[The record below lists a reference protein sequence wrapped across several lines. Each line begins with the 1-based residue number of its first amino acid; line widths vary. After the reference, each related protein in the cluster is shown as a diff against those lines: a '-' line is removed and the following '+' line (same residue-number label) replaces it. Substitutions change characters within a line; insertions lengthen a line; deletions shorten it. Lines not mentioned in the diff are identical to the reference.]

1 MDLKLS
7 GKVAVVLAGSAGI
20 GRGVA
25 EVLAQEGCDIAI
37 CSRSKK
43 KLLATTDLLRNKYGA
58 EVFSQPVDIS
68 NAEELNKFFKNVIN
82 HFGAIDI
89 LINNTGGPKTGKT
102 TELSDTEYGVAYEL
116 VLMSKVRAC
125 RFVIPYMVQNGYGRI
140 INIESTSI
148 KCVMD
153 NMTLSNVFRSA
164 SAAFSKTLSREVVQH
179 GIRVHTIMS
188 GPMMTDRVTEL
199 GGIAANNEGITF
211 EQWKQKAQSST
222 PMERF
227 GDPLEFGN
235 FVAFLASD
243 KSDYMTG
250 TCIAFDGG
258 ILTTVT

>member
-1 MDLKLS
+1 MNLKLS
-7 GKVAVVLAGSAGI
+7 GKVAVILAGSAGI
-20 GRGVA
+20 GRGIA

-37 CSRSKK
+37 CSRSKER
-43 KLLATTDLLRNKYGA
+43 LLATADLLRNKYGSV
-58 EVFSQPVDIS
+58 VFSHPVDVS
-68 NAEELNKFFKNVIN
+68 NARELDKFLKSVIN
-82 HFGAIDI
+82 HFGTIDI

-102 TELSDTEYGVAYEL
+102 TELSDTEYGAAYEL
-116 VLMSKVRAC
+116 VLMSKIRAC
-125 RFVIPYMVQNGYGRI
+125 RFVVPYMVQKGYGRI

-153 NMTLSNVFRSA
+153 NMALSNVFRSA
-164 SAAFSKTLSREVVQH
+164 SAAFAKTLSREVVKD

-199 GGIAANNEGITF
+199 GEIASSNEGITF
-211 EQWKQKAQSST
+211 EQWKQKAESST

-227 GDPLEFGN
+227 GSPLEFGN
-235 FVAFLASD
+235 FVAFLVSD

-258 ILTTVT
+258 ILTTVA